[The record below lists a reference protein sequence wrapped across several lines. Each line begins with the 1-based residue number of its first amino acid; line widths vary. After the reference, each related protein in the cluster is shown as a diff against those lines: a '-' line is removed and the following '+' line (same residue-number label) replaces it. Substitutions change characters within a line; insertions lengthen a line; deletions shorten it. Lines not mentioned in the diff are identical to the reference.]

1 MEQMSCRRGRCCQK
15 VSEQLGSQ
23 GFRQQFRQLFHF
35 DQQFCFVAIFH
46 IEFELPKVL
55 IKVLFCALFL
65 GKELFWVLF

>member
-35 DQQFCFVAIFH
+35 DQQFCFVAIFTV
-46 IEFELPKVL
+46 LSPKV
-55 IKVLFCALFL
+55 FSCNL
-65 GKELFWVLF
+65 GGSNQMED